1 MADAIRVEGLAGLVA
16 DVRAMQPDVRRE
28 IPKALKAGA
37 KLVQRAGRP
46 YVARLTGELAA
57 DWRIG
62 GGQKQVYLRNR
73 KPYAGVLE
81 FGGTIQPKG
90 TPFEIK
96 AQPSMT
102 RALEEKQE
110 QIVDAIGDA
119 LDGVATRHGWH

>member
-1 MADAIRVEGLAGLVA
+1 
-16 DVRAMQPDVRRE
+16 MQPDVRRE
-28 IPKALKAGA
+28 IPKALKEGA

-46 YVARLTGELAA
+46 YVARRSGDLAA

-62 GGQKQVYLRNR
+62 GGQKAVYLRNR
-73 KPYAGVLE
+73 KPYAGVIE

-90 TPFEIK
+90 TPFTIA

-102 RALEEKQE
+102 RALEERQE
-110 QIVDAIGDA
+110 QIVEAIGDA